1 MKYET
6 SVVYLEQVPKII
18 VDSGFDWATFWSFS
32 ATVAIFVLGTYLTVR
47 NFNKTI
53 VSQEKVARAN
63 FELQQRLIASQELSA
78 KQNFDLQKEMIV
90 SQDLAAKQ
98 TFEVQKEM
106 IASQELIAAQAS
118 LKTSRQNWINDLRD
132 STAMFIAAALNVQRL
147 NTYWESTQSSISMR
161 SGPVDVALID
171 KLRTDWSTSHVQSIK
186 ELVSL
191 KAKIELL
198 LNPEELD
205 SKEFMKAVNEL
216 HSECDQAGGPAKEL
230 AKNVVDWCQHIL
242 KQEWEK
248 AKSGK

>member
-6 SVVYLEQVPKII
+6 SVVYLEQVPKIL

-32 ATVAIFVLGTYLTVR
+32 ATVAIFLLGTYLTIR

-53 VSQEKVARAN
+53 VSQEKVALEN
-63 FELQQRLIASQELSA
+63 FELQKRLISIQEVSA
-78 KQNFDLQKEMIV
+78 NQNFELQKELIA

-98 TFEVQKEM
+98 NFEIQKEM
-106 IASQELIAAQAS
+106 IASQEIVATQAS

-132 STAMFIAAALNVQRL
+132 ACAIYIAAALNVQRL
-147 NTYWESTQSSISMR
+147 NLYREAAEPW
-161 SGPVDVALID
+161 ALGD
-171 KLRTDWSTSHVQSIK
+171 TALRDWSFSHIQAMK

-198 LNPEELD
+198 LNPSEPESQKLL
-205 SKEFMKAVNEL
+205 VLIGEL
-216 HSECDQAGGPAKEL
+216 HSKCDQAGGPAESICES
-230 AKNVVDWCQHIL
+230 VVESCQVIL
-242 KQEWEK
+242 KEEWEK

>member
-53 VSQEKVARAN
+53 VSQEKVAHAN
-63 FELQQRLIASQELSA
+63 FELQQKLIASQELSA
-78 KQNFDLQKEMIV
+78 KQNFDLQKEMIA
-90 SQDLAAKQ
+90 SQDMAAKQ
-98 TFEVQKEM
+98 NFEVQKEM
-106 IASQELIAAQAS
+106 IASQELVAAQAS
-118 LKTSRQNWINDLRD
+118 LKASRQNWINDLRD
-132 STAMFIAAALNVQRL
+132 TTAQFIAAALNVQRL
-147 NTYWESTQSSISMR
+147 NVYWESTQSLLSMR
-161 SGPVDVALID
+161 GGDVDFSVVD
-171 KLRTDWSTSHVQSIK
+171 KQRVDWSTSHVQAIK

-198 LNPEELD
+198 LNPEEID
-205 SKEFMKAVNEL
+205 SKEFMKAVNVL
-216 HSECDQAGGPAKEL
+216 HDKCDQAGGPAKVL
-230 AKNVVDWCQHIL
+230 TKSVVDWCQHIL

>member
-32 ATVAIFVLGTYLTVR
+32 ATIAIFVLGTYLTVR

-53 VSQEKVARAN
+53 ISQETVAQKN
-63 FELQQRLIASQELSA
+63 FELQKKLIESQEFSA
-78 KQNFDLQKEMIV
+78 KQNFDLQRDAMAG
-90 SQDLAAKQ
+90 QDQAAKQ

-106 IASQELIAAQAS
+106 IASQERVASQAS

-132 STAMFIAAALNVQRL
+132 TTALFIAAALNVNRL
-147 NTYWESTQSSISMR
+147 NVYWESTQSAISMR
-161 SGPVDVALID
+161 GGVIDFSHVDR
-171 KLRTDWSTSHVQSIK
+171 LRSEWSTSHVQSVK

-191 KAKIELL
+191 KAKLELL
-198 LNPEELD
+198 LNPEEID
-205 SKEFMKAVNEL
+205 SKELMIAVNEL
-216 HSECDQAGGPAKEL
+216 YKECDKPGGPAKEI
-230 AKNVVDWCQHIL
+230 ANDVVSWCQHIL

-248 AKSGK
+248 AKAGK

>member
-18 VDSGFDWATFWSFS
+18 VDSGFDWGTFWSFS

-53 VSQEKVARAN
+53 VSQEKVAQAN
-63 FELQQRLIASQELSA
+63 FVLQQSLIASQELST
-78 KQNFDLQKEMIV
+78 KQNFDLQKEMIA
-90 SQDLAAKQ
+90 SQNLAAKQ
-98 TFEVQKEM
+98 NFEVQKEM

-118 LKTSRQNWINDLRD
+118 LKASRQDWINDLRNTCAIYI
-132 STAMFIAAALNVQRL
+132 SAALNVQRL
-147 NTYWESTQSSISMR
+147 NLYREAAGAFWIV
-161 SGPVDVALID
+161 GDKALE
-171 KLRTDWSTSHVQSIK
+171 DWSSSHIQAVK

-198 LNPEELD
+198 LNPSESESNDLME
-205 SKEFMKAVNEL
+205 SINEL
-216 HSECDQAGGPAKEL
+216 HNECDQAGGPAKSICE
-230 AKNVVDWCQHIL
+230 KVTSRCQNIL

-248 AKSGK
+248 AKSGI